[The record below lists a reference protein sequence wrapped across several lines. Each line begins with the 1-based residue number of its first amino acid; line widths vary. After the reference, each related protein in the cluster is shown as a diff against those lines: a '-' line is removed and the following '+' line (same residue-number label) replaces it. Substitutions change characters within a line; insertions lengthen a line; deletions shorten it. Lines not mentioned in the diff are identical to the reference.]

1 MFTSTTTITENR
13 VIPPFDEFDIELIN
27 LCKDC
32 REISMADFYKIYA
45 RRNAIK
51 VEYVKDQSM
60 AEWIY
65 NVFKKCRAVGATNER
80 DLEIMRRC
88 FDRDGQAKGYYGF
101 RHDANNDWQNLIA
114 VLSGLIGNTVVAPLE
129 QLGYAVY
136 KPDNL

>member
-1 MFTSTTTITENR
+1 
-13 VIPPFDEFDIELIN
+13 
-27 LCKDC
+27 
-32 REISMADFYKIYA
+32 MADFYKIYA

-51 VEYVKDQSM
+51 VEYIKDQSM
-60 AEWIY
+60 AEWVY
-65 NVFKKCRAVGATNER
+65 AVFQKCRAVGATNET
-80 DLEIMRRC
+80 DFEIMRRC

-101 RHDANNDWQNLIA
+101 HHDAGNDWQNLIA